1 MAHFVDCT
9 KIMLITKLRM
19 TESYYLKPLMQ
30 VWNSRSLLCVVPEM
44 CYKTKT
50 GKEMNL
56 IKITLPDKQN
66 AIIKYG
72 IVSTKS

>member
-44 CYKTKT
+44 V
-50 GKEMNL
+50 L
-56 IKITLPDKQN
+56 QDKDREGN
-66 AIIKYG
+66 E
-72 IVSTKS
+72 SH